1 MTGRNLAFR
10 IAKLED
16 AKGAKP
22 RRQYV
27 YHVSDPPTA
36 DEQEEIDSA
45 TGPIIVMPH
54 PCKTIEEWVTKYS
67 PMETLQ

>member
-1 MTGRNLAFR
+1 MIVRNLASR

-36 DEQEEIDSA
+36 QEQEAIDSA
-45 TGPIIVMPH
+45 TGPIIILPH
-54 PCKTIEEWVTKYS
+54 PCKTVEEWVTKHA
-67 PMETLQ
+67 PGEMLQ